1 LFDAFRAHA
10 LSHPLLLFLLC
21 LLAARLGGT
30 ALLKK
35 VAGTFAGRLPASLL
49 VSGLYLGT
57 VAAYVAIPAYFD
69 HVEPSVAAVSWAVM
83 RGQEA
88 YPAADAPVMY
98 GLPYGP
104 MLYLLNGLTL
114 TMVGPSLP
122 ASKVAGGFAAI
133 ASLILAALAAR
144 RAGRRDWPRV
154 LRWTALVYL
163 AFGATTFWVRAEPLL
178 LLCSSLALVSLTLPP
193 VLAALTAG
201 VALGLGINLKIS
213 AVIYLLPPLVVAW
226 RKFDHAI
233 LALTLATATIV
244 AAIPFAM
251 IGNISLTGYLYWV
264 QSTSAHGF
272 RLRALPTALEWAALV
287 ALPLLVAR
295 ARESF
300 EADTE
305 MRRWLIVAI
314 FASVPLALK
323 HGTGYYHYLP
333 FVPLVVFAA
342 RGAPMRAPLL
352 LTWVI
357 LAGCQFPHWF
367 STSTALPAREIL
379 AELRAIE
386 QENEGTIG
394 MGYSPNYRLSFFRPQ
409 LVFDGQPY
417 AIDGASVMDAAWSG
431 RSFPPAVIESVRS
444 CAFQVWLIPASS
456 SPFELP
462 NAYASAE
469 QVFPEEL
476 RQVFRDR
483 YEIAGSRKWFD
494 VWRCVK

>member
-21 LLAARLGGT
+21 LLACRLAGT
-30 ALLKK
+30 ALLQK
-35 VAGTFAGRLPASLL
+35 VAGTFSGKVPATLL

-57 VAAYVAIPAYFD
+57 VVAYVAIPAYFD

-88 YPAADAPVMY
+88 YPAGDAPVMY

-104 MLYLLNGLTL
+104 MLYLLNGLTM
-114 TMVGPSLP
+114 TMVGPTIP
-122 ASKVAGGFAAI
+122 ASKVVGGLAAI
-133 ASLILAALAAR
+133 GSLIVAALAAR
-144 RAGRRDWPRV
+144 REGRNAWPRV
-154 LRWTALVYL
+154 LRWTALLYL
-163 AFGATTFWVRAEPLL
+163 AFGATTLWVRAEPLL
-178 LLCSSLALVSLTLPP
+178 LLCSSLSLLSLTLPP
-193 VLAALTAG
+193 ALAALTAG

-213 AVIYLLPPLVVAW
+213 AVIYLLPALVVVW

-233 LALTLATATIV
+233 LALTLATAAIV
-244 AAIPFAM
+244 AAIPFA
-251 IGNISLTGYLYWV
+251 IAGNITPTGYLHWV
-264 QSTSAHGF
+264 QSTSGHGF
-272 RLRALPTALEWAALV
+272 RLRAMPTALEWAAFV

-295 ARESF
+295 ARESSGT
-300 EADTE
+300 DNG

-342 RGAPMRAPLL
+342 HGAAIRAPLL
-352 LTWVI
+352 LTWVL

-386 QENEGTIG
+386 EETEGTIG
-394 MGYSPNYRLSFFRPQ
+394 MGYSPNYRLSFFRAQ

-431 RSFPPAVIESVRS
+431 RPFPPAVIDSVRS
-444 CAFQVWLIPASS
+444 CAFQVWLIPAASP
-456 SPFELP
+456 PFELP
-462 NAYASAE
+462 NAYAPTE

-483 YEIAGSRKWFD
+483 YQIVDSRKWFD
-494 VWRCVK
+494 VWRCVR